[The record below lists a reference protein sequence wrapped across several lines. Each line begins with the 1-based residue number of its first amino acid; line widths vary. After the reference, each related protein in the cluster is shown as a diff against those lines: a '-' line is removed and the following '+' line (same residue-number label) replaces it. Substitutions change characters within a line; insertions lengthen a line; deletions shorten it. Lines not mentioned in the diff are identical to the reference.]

1 MSSPAPPDIDPQ
13 RAALLVDAGQALL
26 LDVRED
32 DEWQAGR
39 APAAE
44 HLPLAALDPSTVAR
58 DRPVI
63 VVCRSGNR
71 SGQAARVLVEG
82 GHDARNLTGGM
93 QAWAAAGLPV
103 VRGDGEPGEV
113 A

>member
-1 MSSPAPPDIDPQ
+1 MSLPPEIDAK
-13 RAALLVDAGQALL
+13 RAALLVDAGKALL

-39 APAAE
+39 APAAK
-44 HLPLAALDPSTVAR
+44 HLPLATLDPWTVAR

-71 SGQAARVLVEG
+71 SGQATRVLADA